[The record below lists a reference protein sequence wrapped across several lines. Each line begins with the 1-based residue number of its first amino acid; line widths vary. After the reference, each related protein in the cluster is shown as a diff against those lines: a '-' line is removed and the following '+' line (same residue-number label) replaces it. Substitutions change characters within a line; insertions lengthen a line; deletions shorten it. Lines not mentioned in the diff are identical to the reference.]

1 MAIGVHKVEVYKLG
15 TTGPTMSG
23 HYQLNCYISN
33 SGIISDEK
41 LNSIKEAMIAILND
55 EIINKK
61 TMAKKKE
68 KLLPQ
73 DLVDDI
79 KEAYSFEEMVEVFN
93 YLQQVLTNEAKER
106 QSKGN
111 EAADFL
117 KSLNQGA

>member
-1 MAIGVHKVEVYKLG
+1 
-15 TTGPTMSG
+15 
-23 HYQLNCYISN
+23 
-33 SGIISDEK
+33 
-41 LNSIKEAMIAILND
+41 MIAILND